1 MPKSEKRPVNPTD
14 MNLNPPPE
22 SINIEVIMDGR
33 ILDEN
38 LKRLGLNAAWLNK
51 QIQSQGYKKAE
62 EIFLGICDDNH
73 QLTLFGIT

>member
-1 MPKSEKRPVNPTD
+1 MFPAT
-14 MNLNPPPE
+14 
-22 SINIEVIMDGR
+22 VIMDGR

-73 QLTLFGIT
+73 QLTLFEIT